1 MRKPIITLLSIL
13 ALAMASYAQTTAV
26 FIVSQPPQ
34 FLVDAGAD
42 QIYIGAPLTL
52 GGLPTATGGGGTHT
66 YDWEP
71 SALLNNPTEPN
82 PTLSGLTATTLF
94 TVTATDVTSGCM
106 KSSEVEVVYD
116 NSAGLSEFNAHWGR
130 IYPNPAATVAWVE
143 AREVITSISL
153 RSLTGQEVLRTAYP
167 SSATAR
173 LDLATVPDGLYLL
186 TVSLAS
192 GQLINYKLCKASSV
206 R

>member
-52 GGLPTATGGGGTHT
+52 GGFPTATGGGGTHT
-66 YDWEP
+66 YVWEP
-71 SALLNNPTEPN
+71 SALLNNPTSPN
-82 PTLSGLTATTLF
+82 PVVSGLTATTLF

-106 KSSEVEVVYD
+106 KSNEVEVIYD
-116 NSAGLSEFNAHWGR
+116 ILAGMNEFNAQWGR
-130 IYPNPAATVAWVE
+130 IYPNPAATLAWVE
-143 AREVITSISL
+143 ARAGRGVA
-153 RSLTGQEVLRTAYP
+153 AYP
-167 SSATAR
+167 SSRWPR
-173 LDLATVPDGLYLL
+173 LGQCRGVLL

-192 GQLINYKLCKASSV
+192 GQLINHKLCKASSA